1 MGHDE
6 GFPQPQ
12 FSQPELVEPQDE
24 GAQATYDPEDA
35 IVFED
40 AFETSLDEV
49 KGGDEMKSTECA
61 PEPTELAEPLQVLH
75 VLQLPPPPQRKF
87 MGEPPFALPL
97 TSAMRRA

>member
-1 MGHDE
+1 MGQDK

-40 AFETSLDEV
+40 AFETGLGEV
-49 KGGDEMKSTECA
+49 KGEDKMKSMDTDRG
-61 PEPTELAEPLQVLH
+61 PHVVPT
-75 VLQLPPPPQRKF
+75 
-87 MGEPPFALPL
+87 
-97 TSAMRRA
+97 